1 MTTLLVVSD
10 VRGSD
15 SFNETRHDILL
26 SEIEAVEIKNAAIDN
41 IHDAW
46 NTLLSRHVVTVSGGF
61 NTQVDYVGMNKER
74 VKLQGYLKTLT
85 AVKQSEFDSWNNST
99 QLAFL
104 INAYNAWTIE
114 YILINQPSDELKELE
129 SIKDLGRFYSS
140 PWNKSFIPLLGKTRS
155 LDDIEHGLIRSTLNA
170 DGKLRYKE
178 PRIHFAVNC
187 ASIGCPALREEAYV
201 GNKLDEQL
209 ELQTIR
215 FLSDQTRNVA
225 SGNTLKLSSIFKWY
239 KEDFGQAHRGANSLQ
254 SFLALYS
261 DALKLTP
268 MQLSALR
275 KEEMKIRFL
284 TYNWNLNGQP

>member
-1 MTTLLVVSD
+1 MTTWLVISD
-10 VRGSD
+10 VQANVLSLD
-15 SFNETRHDILL
+15 TSNDILL
-26 SEIEAVEIKNAAIDN
+26 SEIEAVEIKSAETES
-41 IHDAW
+41 IHSTW
-46 NTLLSRHVVTVSGGF
+46 NTLLSRHVVTVNGGS
-61 NTQVDYVGMNKER
+61 NTQVNYVGMNAER
-74 VKLQGYLKTLT
+74 LRLQGYLKTLT
-85 AVKQSEFDSWNNST
+85 EIKQSEFDSWNNAK

-201 GNKLDEQL
+201 GDKLEEQL
-209 ELQTIR
+209 EQQTIR
-215 FLSDQTRNVA
+215 FLSDKTRNVA
-225 SGNTLKLSSIFKWY
+225 NNNTIELSSIFKWY
-239 KEDFGQAHRGANSLQ
+239 REDFGQDYKGANSLQ
-254 SFLALYS
+254 TFLALYS
-261 DALKLTP
+261 EALNLTP
-268 MQLSALR
+268 TQINSL
-275 KEEMKIRFL
+275 KNEDMKVKFL
-284 TYNWNLNGQP
+284 KYNWNLNGQP